1 MLKYGIILQTPK
13 LLYKNFIYIYIY
25 IYILTSMR
33 ISGKKITFD
42 DKGSTRVI
50 FVKNKKLFDI
60 YMTYML
66 IKH

>member
-1 MLKYGIILQTPK
+1 
-13 LLYKNFIYIYIY
+13 
-25 IYILTSMR
+25 MR